1 MTMGFEI
8 GGRYLV
14 RRGDGRL
21 QEVYC
26 TEVSPEGRVAL
37 LFSGASYAVWLD
49 KQELESLQI
58 VEKLPN
64 SHEKQAGDTWNRTFE
79 KRFVRE

>member
-1 MTMGFEI
+1 MTVKFEV

-14 RRGDGRL
+14 RRGDGPL
-21 QEVYC
+21 QQVYC
-26 TEVSPEGRVAL
+26 TEISPEGRVAL
-37 LFSGASYAVWLD
+37 LFSGASYAIWLD
-49 KQELESLQI
+49 KHEMESLQI

-64 SHEKQAGDTWNRTFE
+64 SHGKQAGDTWNRTFE